1 MQSQPCTA
9 VAQIRLS
16 GHEAPSTKLL
26 HLVLAK
32 FRLHLSWQTCS
43 RMAHEGL
50 SPGPLSITNQ
60 VLRASRP
67 ILSCVVLRPA
77 PSFQPLLKMC
87 FPESLPQATSS
98 APGLARPY
106 SHDFQ
111 QLHMD
116 SPNFTNIQTSSKG
129 EKYPQTPLRVSK
141 NPQSPYIQY
150 ERYCLKKPKSNF
162 KKNVFQLQIRI
173 VNKKFYLYNA
183 RIILKHI
190 VNILA
195 EFPENHELHSCHS
208 LIQYLV
214 SISHVPGD
222 ALGNGTQW

>member
-1 MQSQPCTA
+1 MGPELPGGAIMLTSLQWDVNDEEGDRKQSLWVTTPVQSQPCTA
-9 VAQIRLS
+9 VTQIRLS

-32 FRLHLSWQTCS
+32 FGLHLSWQTCS

-60 VLRASRP
+60 VLWASRP
-67 ILSCVVLRPA
+67 ILSCVVLRSA

-116 SPNFTNIQTSSKG
+116 FPNFTNIQTSSKG
-129 EKYPQTPLRVSK
+129 EKYPQTPLHVSK
-141 NPQSPYIQY
+141 
-150 ERYCLKKPKSNF
+150 
-162 KKNVFQLQIRI
+162 IRGM
-173 VNKKFYLYNA
+173 L
-183 RIILKHI
+183 
-190 VNILA
+190 
-195 EFPENHELHSCHS
+195 S
-208 LIQYLV
+208 
-214 SISHVPGD
+214 
-222 ALGNGTQW
+222 